1 MDHRLQWHGQAV
13 RVDRFSSEVLAV
25 VERTS
30 EVDELSEGR
39 TPPNIHVERTWPS
52 VHDGGGREST
62 LVPVAGRS
70 GFSITGELR
79 EEDAVPARHRA

>member
-1 MDHRLQWHGQAV
+1 MPCYSKWITVSNGTDKVV

-39 TPPNIHVERTWPS
+39 TPPNIHVEA
-52 VHDGGGREST
+52 DMAFGGMT
-62 LVPVAGRS
+62 AAGANR
-70 GFSITGELR
+70 R
-79 EEDAVPARHRA
+79 